1 MGKINQTKQERFD
14 KEYDSIKKLS
24 ENELKRYENFFKWG
38 EKHILSV
45 NLWWVI
51 SWIPYIIIWGLFIIV
66 GAFKLDII
74 TLLTLVISHSI
85 YWFFSGKKSTEKLVN
100 ELQDDIQ
107 ISLEVIDKVKEE
119 RLKK

>member
-24 ENELKRYENFFKWG
+24 ESELKRYENFFKWG

-51 SWIPYIIIWGLFIIV
+51 SWIPYILIWGLFIIV

-74 TLLTLVISHSI
+74 TLLTLVICHSI

-100 ELQDDIQ
+100 ELQEDIQ